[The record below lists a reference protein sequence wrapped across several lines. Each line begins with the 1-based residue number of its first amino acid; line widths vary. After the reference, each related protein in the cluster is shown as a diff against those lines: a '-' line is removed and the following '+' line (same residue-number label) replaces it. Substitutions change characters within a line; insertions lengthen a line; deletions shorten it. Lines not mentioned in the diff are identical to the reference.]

1 MEKKTKVLTFI
12 GFALRAR
19 GVKCGVNA
27 VATIKNG
34 CDLIILCKTA
44 SDNTFDDAV
53 KLAKKLSAK
62 LYISKTHLIE
72 EIVNK
77 PNCKLI
83 AITNKELSKAI
94 IDNIDEDFA
103 LYSGGYGNEY

>member
-1 MEKKTKVLTFI
+1 MEKKSKVLTFI

-27 VATIKNG
+27 VATIKNS
-34 CDLIILCKTA
+34 CEVMILCKTA
-44 SDNTFDDAV
+44 SNNTFDDAV

-62 LYISKTHLIE
+62 LYVSKNYLIE
-72 EIVNK
+72 DVVNK
-77 PNCKLI
+77 QNCKLI
-83 AITNKELSKAI
+83 AITNKELAVAI
-94 IDNIDEDFA
+94 IENIDENFA

>member
-1 MEKKTKVLTFI
+1 MEKKSKVLTFI

-27 VATIKNG
+27 VQTIKGG
-34 CDLIILCKTA
+34 CEVMILCKSA
-44 SDNTFDDAV
+44 SNNTFDDVA

-62 LYISKTHLIE
+62 LYISKTHLVE
-72 EIVNK
+72 EIVSK

-94 IDNIDEDFA
+94 IENIDEDFA
-103 LYSGGYGNEY
+103 LYTGGYGNEY